1 MTLIIILGAVF
12 LGVMLMVILGEKFG
26 TPMEPELQAKYS
38 KITRYLVF
46 ALIIIAIIKGLVG

>member
-1 MTLIIILGAVF
+1 MTLIIILTVVF

-26 TPMEPELQAKYS
+26 TPMAPEQQAKYS

-46 ALIIIAIIKGLVG
+46 TLILVAIIKGLVG